1 MAQDGSSNGAQ
12 EAGRPTGSAAPAWK
26 RDAEQRP
33 PKSASIVETLLQ
45 DPVLAAGR
53 ALVAEVS
60 QEVQP
65 QTLFD
70 RLLVSDLCHA
80 WWEEQRFRRQQAAL
94 PVATGFKALQCLL
107 AANGLENNAMA
118 IAHDYFGPT
127 REGRDKAQAVLDRFG
142 ITEEA
147 IAAQASEHSLLTVSA
162 LDRLMAN
169 RQSRRDTI
177 VKQYERRKRQAARP
191 ARKDSP
197 DQTPPKSAH

>member
-45 DPVLAAGR
+45 DPVLAAGENIEVYR

-80 WWEEQRFRRQQAAL
+80 WWGSSGFGASRRHCRWPPASKL
-94 PVATGFKALQCLL
+94 C
-107 AANGLENNAMA
+107 NACWP
-118 IAHDYFGPT
+118 PT
-127 REGRDKAQAVLDRFG
+127 AWKTTQWQSLTTILDRPG
-142 ITEEA
+142 RGAT
-147 IAAQASEHSLLTVSA
+147 
-162 LDRLMAN
+162 
-169 RQSRRDTI
+169 
-177 VKQYERRKRQAARP
+177 RRKLCWIALASPRRPSLRRP
-191 ARKDSP
+191 AS
-197 DQTPPKSAH
+197 TAC

>member
-12 EAGRPTGSAAPAWK
+12 EAGKPAGSGAPAWK

-45 DPVLAAGR
+45 DPVLAAGENIEVYR

-80 WWEEQRFRRQQAAL
+80 WWEEQRFRRQHCRWPPASKL
-94 PVATGFKALQCLL
+94 C
-107 AANGLENNAMA
+107 NACWP
-118 IAHDYFGPT
+118 PT
-127 REGRDKAQAVLDRFG
+127 AWK
-142 ITEEA
+142 T
-147 IAAQASEHSLLTVSA
+147 
-162 LDRLMAN
+162 
-169 RQSRRDTI
+169 
-177 VKQYERRKRQAARP
+177 
-191 ARKDSP
+191 
-197 DQTPPKSAH
+197 